1 MPKPSPFLITGAAG
15 RVGAVGHTVVE
26 LLRKRDQPVR
36 AFVHHDDARA
46 DELRAI
52 GAEIVVGDL
61 TRAEDVARALD
72 GCRRMYL
79 GMSVSSEY
87 LEASVIV
94 AAVARERG
102 LDVLVN
108 MSQMTVSQMSLYAM
122 TDSKQQRL
130 HWMAEQVLAWS
141 GLPVVEVRPTVFLEN
156 PFFTAWAAE
165 SIAEDDTLRLPFGTG
180 RTSPIA
186 ARDVAAV
193 IATILSAPAYH
204 VGKVYELTG
213 PRVEDMDAV
222 AQEYSTG
229 LGREIR
235 YVDVPFEE
243 WEANIR
249 SKGIPDHLRGHLLTM
264 AHLHAANRYDRLT
277 RNVETL
283 LGRPATSITEY
294 VGENAGLFAP
304 APSHKLDQSRRA
316 REQLALR

>member
-1 MPKPSPFLITGAAG
+1 MSKASPFLITGAAG
-15 RVGAVGHTVVE
+15 RVGAVGRTVVE
-26 LLRKRDQPVR
+26 LLRKRDLPVR
-36 AFVHHDDARA
+36 AFVHRDDARA

-52 GAEIVVGDL
+52 GAEIFVGDL

-87 LEASVIV
+87 LEATVIA

-108 MSQMTVSQMSLYAM
+108 ISQLSVSQMSLYAM
-122 TDSKQQRL
+122 TDSRQQRH
-130 HWMAEQVLAWS
+130 HWMVEQVLAWS
-141 GLPVVEVRPTVFLEN
+141 GLPVVEVRPTVFLEH

-165 SIAEDDTLRLPFGTG
+165 SIADDDTLRLPFGKG
-180 RTSPIA
+180 RTSPVA
-186 ARDVAAV
+186 ARDVAEV
-193 IATILSAPAYH
+193 VATTLAAPAYH

-213 PRVEDMDAV
+213 PRAEDMDGV
-222 AQEYSTG
+222 AQEYSTA

-243 WEANIR
+243 WEQEIR
-249 SKGIPDHLRGHLLTM
+249 AKGLPDHVRQHLETM
-264 AHLHAANRYDRLT
+264 AHLHAANHYDRLT
-277 RNVETL
+277 SDVERL
-283 LGRPATSITEY
+283 LGRPATSIRDY
-294 VGENAGLFAP
+294 VAANATLFAP
-304 APSHKLDQSRRA
+304 DPSHKLDQSRRA